1 MPRTLIIVD
10 NDVLATIEVSRTM
23 IENGFAVLGQARNL
37 ATARKLLRVRLPASA
52 FISTELAD
60 GDSGLGLARDLRA
73 SGVRVV
79 LTGRGPVEGWQG
91 PYLPKP
97 FAPKRLVDLLTVGAT
112 RPHSAGMPQSSSPT
126 G

>member
-10 NDVLATIEVSRTM
+10 NDVLATLEVSHAM
-23 IENGFAVLGQARNL
+23 AENGFAVLGQARNL
-37 ATARKLLRVRLPASA
+37 AGARKLLRVRLPAA
-52 FISTELAD
+52 ALISTELSD
-60 GDSGLGLARDLRA
+60 GESGLGLARDLQA

-97 FAPKRLVDLLTVGAT
+97 FAPKRLVDLLTVGAI
-112 RPHSAGMPQSSSPT
+112 RRQSAEMPQPGGSAG
-126 G
+126 